1 MLGYKNKFGVLKSY
15 EEADELGTRFQHL
28 GHHFLEL
35 SHATGF
41 AFTES
46 ITQNPEVA
54 WLSVLINQ

>member
-54 WLSVLINQ
+54 